1 MKENHF
7 FVKKDDLLSTE
18 KIQKMTELVNK
29 RQDLVNFT
37 VKDSYREEKSTSTW
51 LISSGFP
58 NKSDAFFVFSSFLSG
73 VYLLSTEKIQKMTE
87 LPIL

>member
-1 MKENHF
+1 MKEYYF

-37 VKDSYREEKSTSTW
+37 VKDSYREGKKYINLVDFKW
-51 LISSGFP
+51 
-58 NKSDAFFVFSSFLSG
+58 FS
-73 VYLLSTEKIQKMTE
+73 E
-87 LPIL
+87 